1 MDWFLEQSVNVF
13 PSLLS
18 ALSKSRLFKAEAKR
32 DTALKRAFKEKK
44 GEMKVCVYVSVWF
57 FFFFFIREKYQFWN
71 TAVNVFEY
79 HRDAYGWVSFLQML
93 LHMFFFF
100 FFFPSHFP
108 ANDRGWYLWWASFSY
123 NWIEALP
130 TARQD
135 LVKLKVLL
143 DCCYLC
149 ADSVTAVTTAAACQ
163 GLSPR
168 IPPLITVFIGN

>member
-1 MDWFLEQSVNVF
+1 MDWFLEHSVNVF

-18 ALSKSRLFKAEAKR
+18 ALSKSRLFKAKAKR

-44 GEMKVCVYVSVWF
+44 VKWKSVFMSAFDF
-57 FFFFFIREKYQFWN
+57 FSAREKYQFGN

-79 HRDAYGWVSFLQML
+79 HGDAYGWVSFLQML
-93 LHMFFFF
+93 LHMFFFL
-100 FFFPSHFP
+100 PSHFP
-108 ANDRGWYLWWASFSY
+108 ANDRGWYLWSASFSY

>member
-1 MDWFLEQSVNVF
+1 MLFQRVGFSKLKQREILLWKGLLKKKRWNE
-13 PSLLS
+13 SLCLCRRLIFFS
-18 ALSKSRLFKAEAKR
+18 A
-32 DTALKRAFKEKK
+32 
-44 GEMKVCVYVSVWF
+44 
-57 FFFFFIREKYQFWN
+57 REKYQFGN

-79 HRDAYGWVSFLQML
+79 HGDAYGWVSFLQML
-93 LHMFFFF
+93 LHMFFFL
-100 FFFPSHFP
+100 PSHFP

>member
-1 MDWFLEQSVNVF
+1 MF
-13 PSLLS
+13 SLPL
-18 ALSKSRLFKAEAKR
+18 KSP
-32 DTALKRAFKEKK
+32 LKERAFENWSK
-44 GEMKVCVYVSVWF
+44 GSYYFAKGGKVRWKFELMSVF
-57 FFFFFIREKYQFWN
+57 DCYISEIPEYANVDLFFIWIPKTYPYIWMAQ
-71 TAVNVFEY
+71 
-79 HRDAYGWVSFLQML
+79 SILQML
-93 LHMFFFF
+93 LHMFFFLLSLSLF
-100 FFFPSHFP
+100 SERP
-108 ANDRGWYLWWASFSY
+108 GLYLWWASFSY

-163 GLSPR
+163 GLSRR

>member
-1 MDWFLEQSVNVF
+1 MGWFLEHSVNVF

-18 ALSKSRLFKAEAKR
+18 ALSKSRLFKAKAKR

-44 GEMKVCVYVSVWF
+44 VKWKSVFMSAFDF
-57 FFFFFIREKYQFWN
+57 FFRKRKISVRKYGCKCIRIPWRCIWMGLFSADAPAYVFF
-71 TAVNVFEY
+71 
-79 HRDAYGWVSFLQML
+79 L
-93 LHMFFFF
+93 
-100 FFFPSHFP
+100 PSHFP

>member
-1 MDWFLEQSVNVF
+1 MGWFLEHSVNVF

-18 ALSKSRLFKAEAKR
+18 ALSKSRLFKAKAKR

-44 GEMKVCVYVSVWF
+44 VKWKSVFMSAFDF
-57 FFFFFIREKYQFWN
+57 FSAREKYQFGN

-93 LHMFFFF
+93 LHMFFFL
-100 FFFPSHFP
+100 PSHFP